1 MVGSMEL
8 RKFGP
13 DDEAA
18 VRQYV
23 EMVNAVFDVDSPWD
37 HRITYAGAQGRLR
50 HGWDGDVPEPFLIEV
65 AGEPVGYAT
74 YFVPTWDNQHLA
86 WANVSVHPKHRRRG
100 HGSAAIEAF
109 VARAR
114 AEGKRTIGTDGW
126 DSPATLAF
134 AERHGFTL
142 ASIGVCRRQLLTE
155 VDWAVVEALHK
166 EAAGHAAAYDL
177 ERTLGPSRPEA
188 LPELAELTAAIND
201 APTDDLDFEDEV
213 FSSERVARYEN
224 AQAARGHLL
233 HRLVARHRET
243 GRPAGQSIVT
253 VDQERPTLGEQH
265 DTSVMRDHRGHRLG
279 LYLKTAMLLWLRE
292 EQPQLVTIDT
302 GNAESNA
309 HMIAINEQL
318 GYRVM
323 DRELELQRSL

>member
-1 MVGSMEL
+1 MQL
-8 RKFGP
+8 RSFGA
-13 DDEAA
+13 DDDRAL
-18 VRQYV
+18 RQYV
-23 EMVNAVFDVDSPWD
+23 EIVNAVIEVDSPWD
-37 HRITYAGAQGRLR
+37 NRLTYHGADGRLR
-50 HGWDGDVPEPFLIEV
+50 HGWDGEVPESFLIDV
-65 AGEPVGYAT
+65 DGEPVGYAS
-74 YFVPTWDNQHLA
+74 YFVPTYDNQHLA
-86 WANVSVHPKHRRRG
+86 WANIQVHPEHRRRG
-100 HGSAAIEAF
+100 HGSLAIEAL
-109 VARAR
+109 VDRAR
-114 AEGKRTIGTDGW
+114 AEGKRTIGSDGW
-126 DSPATLAF
+126 DSPGTLAF
-134 AERHGFTL
+134 AERHGFTV
-142 ASIGVCRRQLLTE
+142 AGIGVCRRQPLAE

-188 LPELAELTAAIND
+188 LPELAEITAAIND

-213 FSSERVARYEN
+213 FTPERVARYEN
-224 AQAARGHLL
+224 AQTARGHLL
-233 HRLVARHRET
+233 HRLVARHRDT
-243 GRPAGQSIVT
+243 GRAAGQSVVV
-253 VDQERPTLGEQH
+253 VDLERPTLGEQH

-292 EQPQLVTIDT
+292 EQPQLETIDT